1 MPGAKLMALHKDL
14 RPILAEFCLVLIF
27 TGSSKVEK
35 KKKKKS
41 YNESQIF
48 WYKFVQFC
56 PSQQSDSGLIQ
67 S

>member
-14 RPILAEFCLVLIF
+14 RPILAQFCLVLIF

-35 KKKKKS
+35 KKKKS

-48 WYKFVQFC
+48 
-56 PSQQSDSGLIQ
+56 
-67 S
+67 

>member
-35 KKKKKS
+35 KKKKKVIMKAKYS
-41 YNESQIF
+41 GINLYSS
-48 WYKFVQFC
+48 VQVNRVTVA
-56 PSQQSDSGLIQ
+56 
-67 S
+67 